1 MGILLYSHSKCTLRV
16 QIINYSELVVAL
28 ISLLSRR
35 ISVIVLLLAVVD
47 ELANTLRRPG
57 LLGLLLTLMLLLRL
71 LDRLVVDRSHRHV

>member
-1 MGILLYSHSKCTLRV
+1 M
-16 QIINYSELVVAL
+16 
-28 ISLLSRR
+28 
-35 ISVIVLLLAVVD
+35 IVLLLAVVD